1 MNIQTAAEAFALN
14 EHLSHYADEWD
25 YNTIIDTIASGDY
38 YDDIDVWQPFENDE
52 PDEIVKN
59 IDTTRLH
66 FVRIVT
72 ELVTSNH
79 AMLTA

>member
-14 EHLSHYADEWD
+14 EHLLHYPDEWD

-59 IDTTRLH
+59 IDNTRLH